1 MRRVAM
7 HATLKIALLTATLP
21 HMHHVWNSLFGGSR
35 VRQRSRVVVLSLA
48 LCVWLVAFAT
58 HIHADGNELSQDAP
72 SNACSFCLSLPSGA
86 TPPAQSLV
94 VLPQF
99 IAIEVVAEIVTAL
112 VAVDVPSSYLSRG
125 PPAR

>member
-1 MRRVAM
+1 M
-7 HATLKIALLTATLP
+7 
-21 HMHHVWNSLFGGSR
+21 
-35 VRQRSRVVVLSLA
+35 A
-48 LCVWLVAFAT
+48 LCLWMVAFAT
-58 HIHADGNELSQDAP
+58 HIHADGDELSQDAP

-86 TPPAQSLV
+86 APAAHSLV

-99 IAIEVVAEIVTAL
+99 IAIEVAAEIVTTL